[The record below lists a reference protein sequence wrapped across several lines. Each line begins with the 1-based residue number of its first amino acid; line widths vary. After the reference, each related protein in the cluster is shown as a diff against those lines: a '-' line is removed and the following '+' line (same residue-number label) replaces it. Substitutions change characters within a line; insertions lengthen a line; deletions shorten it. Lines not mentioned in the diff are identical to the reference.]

1 MIITIPGNP
10 VPQQRAR
17 IARNRFYDPLSLLK
31 KEFQPLVESQLIDH
45 EIFTVPLCADI
56 TFYMPFTKSTSK
68 TKINSGVYLP
78 HSKRPDLDNLLK
90 FYLDLLNGIV
100 YFDDSLISKLVAQKV
115 YSTDPKTVIIINPL
129 EI

>member
-1 MIITIPGNP
+1 MIIKIPGNP

-17 IARNRFYDPLSLLK
+17 INRNRFYDPLSLLK
-31 KEFQPLVESQLIDH
+31 KELQPLIESQLIDH
-45 EIFTVPLCADI
+45 QIFTVPLCTDI

-68 TKINSGVYLP
+68 TKINSNLYLP

-100 YFDDSLISKLVAQKV
+100 YFDDSLIAKLIAQKV
-115 YSTDPKTVIIINPL
+115 YSIEPKTVIIINPL